1 MLIVKELLQNQP
13 QESSKA
19 VVFIGSTNGMLIS
32 RDEVKIKLSSFMETK
47 TKSVSQ
53 QLQFNQGNP
62 DSPSVKGRETD
73 EDLNEEENQATIAEE
88 EDAERKQ
95 IAEEQR
101 EREIE
106 KSYEEE
112 DESNKKDWARF

>member
-1 MLIVKELLQNQP
+1 
-13 QESSKA
+13 
-19 VVFIGSTNGMLIS
+19 
-32 RDEVKIKLSSFMETK
+32 MEAK

-53 QLQFNQGNP
+53 RKIQFNRGNP
-62 DSPSVKGRETD
+62 ESPSLKDRKTD
-73 EDLNEEENQATIAEE
+73 EDLDEEENQRSITDEE
-88 EDAERKQ
+88 EEERKQ
-95 IAEEQR
+95 LAEEQR